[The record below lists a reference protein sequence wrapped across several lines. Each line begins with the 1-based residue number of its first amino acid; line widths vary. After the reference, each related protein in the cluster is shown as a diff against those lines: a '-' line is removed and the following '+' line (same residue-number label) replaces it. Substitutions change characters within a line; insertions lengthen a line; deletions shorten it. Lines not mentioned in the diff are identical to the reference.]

1 MDLTKNGKCSRCGQ
15 CCSNFIPLTPS
26 ELKGLQELVKGDVEV
41 QLKTD
46 DAGRV
51 FMLCPF
57 LLMNAVSNETRC
69 SIYEHR
75 PSICRFYKCDKP
87 GKLDNI
93 KHEPYIITDLMK
105 DVIHYDYQKDN
116 GMTYEEA
123 MEYHMQKC
131 KRDREEELKKAGVK
145 DGKA

>member
-26 ELKGLQELVKGDVEV
+26 ELKELQELTKTNIEV
-41 QLKTD
+41 QIKTNEK
-46 DAGRV
+46 GNV

-57 LLMNAVSNETRC
+57 LLMSPDSNETRC

-75 PSICRFYKCDKP
+75 PSICRYFKCDLKEKFKP
-87 GKLDNI
+87 DGK
-93 KHEPYIITDLMK
+93 EPYIITDLMK
-105 DVIHYDYQKDN
+105 DVIHYDYQKEN
-116 GMTYEEA
+116 GFTYQEA
-123 MEYHMQKC
+123 MEWHIRKC
-131 KRDREEELKKAGVK
+131 KADREAELKKAGVK